1 MIDAT
6 VRGYAR
12 GIEEDAASYE
22 NNITQAAWNARPPL
36 RSVVLVY
43 EDRRAWIARA
53 GKSNLSPHGA
63 ELASHWLLSIDKIE
77 RTCASLSAAASR
89 DRVSIELYELDDFVR
104 RFQWP
109 EDEGERSST
118 LLWNIT
124 DGVLGFRGSH
134 LVSLAELRGVPYF
147 GCPPFA
153 HQLAQ
158 DKFKFYSLCHAIGI
172 RTAACALV
180 ENGEIIGRCSTL
192 PAEGAYFVKP
202 NSLGNKV
209 GIGPGSLCKSLAQA
223 RHQAVGLQ
231 ALLRDR
237 AVVQSFVD
245 GPEVRAT
252 YINAGAPG
260 EGPVYGFDV
269 IDEHL
274 EGEHFV
280 DFREREKKYKGFLD
294 FRTWTGCGADRR
306 ERALSEM
313 TEALRL
319 LGQHV
324 RVKDYFAVDFRLDA
338 AGNPFMLDFNPGA
351 FLYGDD
357 VEGYT
362 RSAFKLRL
370 PSALLRAMEHSHRNQ
385 SGNGPDTSDI
395 VFRV

>member
-6 VRGYAR
+6 MRGYAR
-12 GIEEDAASYE
+12 GIEEDAASCE
-22 NNITQAAWNARPPL
+22 DNITQAARDERPPL
-36 RSVVLVY
+36 RLVVLVY

-53 GKSNLSPHGA
+53 RKSNLSRHGA
-63 ELASHWLLSIDKIE
+63 ELASHWLLSVDKIE
-77 RTCASLSAAASR
+77 RTCASLSAAACR
-89 DRVSIELYELDDFVR
+89 AQVAIELYEIDDFIR
-104 RFQWP
+104 RFKSL
-109 EDEGERSST
+109 EDEGKRSST

-134 LVSLAELRGVPYF
+134 LVSLAELHGMPYF

-158 DKFKFYSLCHAIGI
+158 DKFKLYSLCHAMGI

-180 ENGEIIGRCSTL
+180 ENGEIIGTCSSF
-192 PAEGAYFVKP
+192 PNEGRYFVKP
-202 NSLGNKV
+202 NSFGNKV

-223 RHQAVGLQ
+223 RHQALELQ

-237 AVVQSFVD
+237 AVVQSFID

-252 YINAGAPG
+252 YINAAASQ
-260 EGPVYGFDV
+260 EVAVYGFDV

-280 DFREREKKYKGFLD
+280 DFREREKKYRAFVD
-294 FRTWTGCGADRR
+294 FRAWTGYDIGRR
-306 ERALSEM
+306 ERALGEM
-313 TEALRL
+313 TEALRIFS
-319 LGQHV
+319 QHV

-370 PSALLRAMEHSHRNQ
+370 PGALLRAMVYSHRNQ
-385 SGNGPDTSDI
+385 CGNGLGTSNI
-395 VFRV
+395 AFRV

>member
-1 MIDAT
+1 M
-6 VRGYAR
+6 RGYAR
-12 GIEEDAASYE
+12 GIEGDVASYE
-22 NNITQAAWNARPPL
+22 DSITRDARPSL

-43 EDRRAWIARA
+43 EDRKAWIARA
-53 GKSNLSPHGA
+53 WRNNLSRHGA
-63 ELASHWLLSIDKIE
+63 ELASHWLLSVDKVE
-77 RTCASLSAAASR
+77 RTCASLSVAASR
-89 DRVSIELYELDDFVR
+89 AQVSVELYELDDFVR

-109 EDEGERSST
+109 ADEEKRSRT

-134 LVSLAELRGVPYF
+134 LVSLAELSGMPYF
-147 GCPPFA
+147 GSPPFA

-158 DKFKFYSLCHAIGI
+158 DKFKLYLLCKAIGI

-180 ENGEIIGRCSTL
+180 ENGEIIGTCSTL
-192 PAEGAYFVKP
+192 SAEGAYFVKP

-209 GIGPGSLCKSLAQA
+209 GIGPGSLCKSLTQA
-223 RHQAVGLQ
+223 RHQALQ
-231 ALLRDR
+231 LQTLLRDR
-237 AVVQSFVD
+237 AVVQSFVG
-245 GPEVRAT
+245 GPEIRAT
-252 YINAGAPG
+252 YINAGAPQDV
-260 EGPVYGFDV
+260 PVYGFDV

-280 DFREREKKYKGFLD
+280 DFRGREKKYRQFVN
-294 FRTWTGCGADRR
+294 FRTWTGYGTDRR

-313 TEALRL
+313 IEALRL

-370 PSALLRAMEHSHRNQ
+370 SGALFRAMEHSHRNQ
-385 SGNGPDTSDI
+385 SGNGLATSNI
-395 VFRV
+395 AFRV